1 MWAAVKLREATRLP
15 LRVVRKKEEYA
26 SELPGWKEAESASTA
41 LAESLSSLLSAGAQK
56 QKKARK
62 TPVAKAVP
70 TVPATLQAE
79 QPAGKKKAVVKP
91 AGVASIKSEKGK
103 TKKVDVELLEEETAE
118 SAASSSDTGRG
129 RADKDGDRKRKRSDG
144 RINSD

>member
-41 LAESLSSLLSAGAQK
+41 LAESLSALLSTGAQK

-70 TVPATLQAE
+70 TESATLQPE

-91 AGVASIKSEKGK
+91 ARVAPLKSEKGK
-103 TKKVDVELLEEETAE
+103 TKKVEVESVEEEAAD
-118 SAASSSDTGRG
+118 SAALS
-129 RADKDGDRKRKRSDG
+129 A
-144 RINSD
+144 